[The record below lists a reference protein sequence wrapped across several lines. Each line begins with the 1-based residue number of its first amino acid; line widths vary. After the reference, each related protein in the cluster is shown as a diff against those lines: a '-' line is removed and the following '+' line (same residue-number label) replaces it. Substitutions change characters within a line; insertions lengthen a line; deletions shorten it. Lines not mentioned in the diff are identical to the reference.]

1 MKPFY
6 LLLIVVLTLPLRATS
21 FCGSPST
28 LGLNIPSLKYC
39 QVRTPADSLSY
50 TIIPGAGQTFGY
62 DIFLRGKLLVH
73 QPMVP
78 CVQGRKG
85 FVKKEDAQKLA
96 LLVIGKIRKN
106 IMPPTVTTDEM
117 KQLGIAF

>member
-1 MKPFY
+1 M
-6 LLLIVVLTLPLRATS
+6 LDATI
-21 FCGSPST
+21 CYGSPSPAGINSQ
-28 LGLNIPSLKYC
+28 LSKSQVQYPS
-39 QVRTPADSLSY
+39 DSLSY
-50 TIIPGAGQTFGY
+50 KIISGEGQTFGY

-78 CVQGRKG
+78 CVQGKKG

-96 LLVIGKIRKN
+96 LFVIGKIRKK

-117 KQLGIAF
+117 KQLGIAL